1 MSLGSNGHLRVAVER
16 MRAAARS
23 SLGGRPARPQRQP
36 EHPSRAASP
45 GPFDTPRRDSCW
57 GHVDVRACAAT
68 PCTPV
73 ALLPARVT
81 LPTRH
86 FRTGHAPDAHGP
98 WHIRPGT
105 QSRRS
110 ATGWDP
116 GSASS
121 DTMGPGERIERQDGT
136 HRRIECQVGTRIRP
150 ILRTSLSLNTAG
162 GPSLSLNTADG
173 PSLTLSAT
181 SGPNLTSGAW
191 TRCGPKN
198 GHAATRRGLT
208 HGLTRGVHS
217 GDAEQQAPENR
228 PRALTVT
235 RVHAAPHHSRE
246 FAAHR
251 SGRRPLHVHM
261 QQASAAWMS
270 SGRKTRQPSSGNQ
283 IGISRAADSSESE
296 PCTRF

>member
-36 EHPSRAASP
+36 EHPSRAASQ

-191 TRCGPKN
+191 TRCGPEK
-198 GHAATRRGLT
+198 GMPL
-208 HGLTRGVHS
+208 RGVGS
-217 GDAEQQAPENR
+217 LGVCTQVTLSSKPPKTDL
-228 PRALTVT
+228 ALSQ
-235 RVHAAPHHSRE
+235 SRE
-246 FAAHR
+246 CTPHPITHASSPRTEAAGAR
-251 SGRRPLHVHM
+251 CTFTCSRRRPP
-261 QQASAAWMS
+261 
-270 SGRKTRQPSSGNQ
+270 G
-283 IGISRAADSSESE
+283 
-296 PCTRF
+296 